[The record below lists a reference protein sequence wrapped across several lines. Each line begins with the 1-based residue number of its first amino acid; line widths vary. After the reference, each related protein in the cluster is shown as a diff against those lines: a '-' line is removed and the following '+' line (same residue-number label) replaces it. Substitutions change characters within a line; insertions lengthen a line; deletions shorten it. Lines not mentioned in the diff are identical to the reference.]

1 MSNMVTRC
9 PKCATS
15 FRITSAQLQSAKG
28 AVRCGSCL
36 HIFKAQDHL
45 VRGTAQPT
53 TAQAVA
59 ARNTPSKPSISAS
72 AQTTAGEHSP
82 LKPAVKPAPATTPS
96 APAATPAAPAAAPV
110 AKSTTVP
117 PVSPAPAQPEA
128 KPAEQKLAFSQEDI
142 NRELALSGDDD
153 FLISDDMDEPD
164 EPDRSEYEFDGFLDL
179 ENLPKQTGSLF
190 DREIRQKEQEEEEI
204 DPDES
209 WAMEL
214 LDEADEE
221 MRLSSINR
229 PPHTEEVDDDNFNAD
244 EQLRDAD
251 LEDERPEQQES
262 SSATSVPFKGPIFNI
277 VAEKSEAAEEAEDI
291 HAQPYSDN
299 PYYQQAMNVHSK
311 DDSPLRAFD
320 NSRAALL
327 MNIMPEPVEM
337 TARHNRQAATKRLWG
352 GLSVLLVMVLFIQLA
367 WLQFDNLNRTEP
379 YRSFYE
385 SVCSILDCKLPA
397 LVDRS
402 KIRAYNLVVR
412 NHPKLENAL
421 IVDAILLNN
430 ASFQQPFPDLI
441 LEFSTIEDVP
451 VAARRFKPEEYLRGE
466 LAGRSLMP
474 QNQPVHLTLE
484 LVDPGSAAVNYHAYI
499 PE

>member
-45 VRGTAQPT
+45 VTGAASARTQRPTPAPAPLSSARPAETRPSVAQPT
-53 TAQAVA
+53 AQA
-59 ARNTPSKPSISAS
+59 
-72 AQTTAGEHSP
+72 P
-82 LKPAVKPAPATTPS
+82 LKPTTPAVKPAPA
-96 APAATPAAPAAAPV
+96 ATPTTAAPAAAKPTPS
-110 AKSTTVP
+110 AASSTEQTP
-117 PVSPAPAQPEA
+117 ASP
-128 KPAEQKLAFSQEDI
+128 PAEEGKLTFSQEDI

-153 FLISDDMDEPD
+153 FLISDDMDVPEEP
-164 EPDRSEYEFDGFLDL
+164 EERSDYEFDGFLDL

-190 DREIRQKEQEEEEI
+190 DREIRQTEPEEDEI

-214 LDEADEE
+214 LEEADEE
-221 MRLSSINR
+221 INLSAR
-229 PPHTEEVDDDNFNAD
+229 RAEKEERRQEKEEFNSEEPSTDLDVNEEMPEAD
-244 EQLRDAD
+244 APRT
-251 LEDERPEQQES
+251 S
-262 SSATSVPFKGPIFNI
+262 SVPFKGPIFNI
-277 VAEKSEAAEEAEDI
+277 VAEKSDTLEEAEEI
-291 HAQPYSDN
+291 HAQPYRDDQL
-299 PYYQQAMNVHSK
+299 YQQAMYHHSK
-311 DDSPLRAFD
+311 EDSGLRAFD
-320 NSRAALL
+320 SSRAALL
-327 MNIMPEPVEM
+327 MNITPEPVEM
-337 TARHNRQAATKRLWG
+337 TARHKREGSDKALWG
-352 GLSVLLVMVLFIQLA
+352 GLSLLMVLVLFIQVA

-385 SVCSILDCKLPA
+385 SACSVIGCKLPT

-412 NHPKLENAL
+412 NHPRLDNAL

-441 LEFSTIEDVP
+441 LAFSTIEDQP
-451 VAARRFKPEEYLRGE
+451 VASRRFKPQEYLRGE

-484 LVDPGSAAVNYHAYI
+484 LVDPGSDAVNYHAYI